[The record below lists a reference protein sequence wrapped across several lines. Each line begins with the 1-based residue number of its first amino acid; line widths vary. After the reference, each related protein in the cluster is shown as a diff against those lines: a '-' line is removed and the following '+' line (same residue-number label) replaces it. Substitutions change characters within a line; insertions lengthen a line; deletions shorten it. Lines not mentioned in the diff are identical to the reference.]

1 LETLTRLNGIGIGVM
16 TNYQYIVDAI
26 QEEAKVRLQK
36 EPELRNELRAVYAV
50 STEVDLLVGE
60 IMKKLSLSNNHTS

>member
-1 LETLTRLNGIGIGVM
+1 M

-60 IMKKLSLSNNHTS
+60 IMKKLSLSDSHTS